1 METFES
7 DSKSLYD
14 FLTALKV
21 TLTSAHCTLRTTTES
36 LKDFVSLIRISIIIR
51 RESPPVLT
59 TITSLITGCNRAK
72 YPVCRVESVSLGIEE
87 AVDERHN
94 PPVLGEVLVLEAA
107 VSHCLL
113 AGAMVSQI
121 LPGVRL
127 TVNLVSAA
135 SSQVLAGVRLV
146 GFGNAASSGGGE
158 MRRTL
163 GQSIELLN
171 DTEVELTEVRARDP
185 ERLRGF
191 PLRPPSNEELGFEDT
206 RLRLRLF
213 VIRDMNAPSQVGE
226 RGRQRPEAD
235 HKDWFSITNKEFLP
249 ATAVTRRH
257 ETAGLSNRGVI
268 SKVELVQV
276 DTGGSKERE
285 QEQPDHF
292 LHTFWRVEISEQIG
306 AKMSSSDQV
315 QIQSGGYNQVRNEDQ
330 LRIRFEVDGEIKHI
344 NGHRPGQGARLSL

>member
-171 DTEVELTEVRARDP
+171 NTEVELTEVRARNP
-185 ERLRGF
+185 ERPRSF
-191 PLRPPSNEELGFEDT
+191 PLRPPSNDELRPEVT
-206 RLRLRLF
+206 RLRLF

-226 RGRQRPEAD
+226 RGRQRPKAD
-235 HKDWFSITNKEFLP
+235 HKDWFSITNRESLP

-285 QEQPDHF
+285 HEQSDHF

-330 LRIRFEVDGEIKHI
+330 LRIRFEVDGDIKHI